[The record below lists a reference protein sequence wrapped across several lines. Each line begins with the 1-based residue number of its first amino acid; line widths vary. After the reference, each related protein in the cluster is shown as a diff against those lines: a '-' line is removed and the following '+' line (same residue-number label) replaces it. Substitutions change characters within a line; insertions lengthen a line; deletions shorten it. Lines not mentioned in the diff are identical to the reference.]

1 MLGKTSLSAL
11 RALLLLAQKGGSE
24 LWPPRRIAEELGESP
39 TYMAKV
45 VRHMVKSRI
54 LEAEKGAKGGVR
66 LARRPEEVTLLS
78 VVEAC
83 QGTLVGDYCR
93 STRPSTAY
101 CSFHIAALELHAAIT
116 GVLGRWTLAGLLER
130 TQAMGAERDG
140 VPCLIRLA
148 RVGGEAKGADAKAH
162 LTRLR
167 GRA

>member
-1 MLGKTSLSAL
+1 M
-11 RALLLLAQKGGSE
+11 LLAQRGGSE

-66 LARRPEEVTLLS
+66 LARRPEEITLLS

-93 STRPSTAY
+93 SSRPSRTY

-116 GVLGRWTLAGLLER
+116 GVLERWTLAGLLER
-130 TQAMGAERDG
+130 THAIGAEGDG

-148 RVGGEAKGADAKAH
+148 PVDGEAEGAHPGAH
-162 LTRLR
+162 LTQLG